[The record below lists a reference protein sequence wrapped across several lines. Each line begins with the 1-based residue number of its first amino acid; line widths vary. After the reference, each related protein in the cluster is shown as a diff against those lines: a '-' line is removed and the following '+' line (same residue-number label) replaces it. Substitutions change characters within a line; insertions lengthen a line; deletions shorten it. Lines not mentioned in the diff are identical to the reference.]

1 MIDILIDQEAKLTEY
16 LKSMYK
22 TYLKVF
28 EIMRSKLWQASKM
41 YLLPFGFLLMWLGI
55 CQATFAQNKPDS
67 TQVRVG
73 AAQLSAYL
81 PLLQN
86 KKIALVVNQTST
98 IGKTHLVDSLMTLK
112 VQIQKVFAPEHGFRG
127 KADAGEHV
135 KNSRDTKTNL
145 PIISL
150 YGKNKKPTA
159 QQLSDVDLVIFDIQ
173 DVGARFY
180 TYISTMHLVMEAC
193 AENKK
198 QVLVLDRP
206 NPNGDYV
213 AGPMLDKR
221 LKSFV
226 GMHAIPIV
234 HGLTIGELAMMINAE
249 GWLKGGKSCELSVIR
264 VQNYTHQTPYA
275 LPVKPSPNL
284 PNDLSIKLY
293 PSLCLFEG
301 TQISVGRGTYS
312 PFQMLGYPNKKF
324 GKFRFKPKSIVGMS
338 KYPKYQN
345 KNCYGVDFRPKA
357 NQQLIKG
364 FSLKYLIEYYKKYQ
378 ALKGQK
384 KPFFNGYFNTL
395 VGNFSLQQKIK
406 NGWTAAAIV
415 KSWQKDLKKYKALR
429 KRYLLYTE

>member
-1 MIDILIDQEAKLTEY
+1 MNQKAKLTEY

-22 TYLKVF
+22 THLKVK
-28 EIMRSKLWQASKM
+28 EIVMAS
-41 YLLPFGFLLMWLGI
+41 YSLAQRQGFGLLLGALFGLSSTV
-55 CQATFAQNKPDS
+55 TFAQ
-67 TQVRVG
+67 TQPNTTRVVVG
-73 AAQLSAYL
+73 AAQMSAYL
-81 PLLQN
+81 PLIQT
-86 KKIALVVNQTST
+86 KKVALVVNQTSVV
-98 IGKTHLVDSLMTLK
+98 GKTHLVDSLLALK
-112 VQIQKVFAPEHGFRG
+112 VPIQKVFAPEHGFRG

-150 YGKNKKPTA
+150 YGKNKKPSA
-159 QQLSDVDLVIFDIQ
+159 QQLADIDMVIFDIQ
-173 DVGARFY
+173 DVGTRFY

-193 AENKK
+193 AENNK
-198 QVLVLDRP
+198 QMLILDRP
-206 NPNGDYV
+206 NPNGHYV

-234 HGLTIGELAMMINAE
+234 HGLTVGELAFMINKE
-249 GWLKGGKSCELSVIR
+249 GWLKNQKQCDLSIIR
-264 VQNYTHQTPYA
+264 VQNYDHQTPYA

-312 PFQMLGYPNKKF
+312 PFQMIGFPNKKF
-324 GKFRFKPKSIVGMS
+324 GKFRFTPKSIAGMS

-345 KNCYGVDFRPKA
+345 KQCYGIDFRPKP
-357 NQQLIKG
+357 NQGLIQG
-364 FSLKYLIEYYKKYQ
+364 FSLKYLIEYYKKFQ
-378 ALKGQK
+378 AQKASK

-395 VGNFSLQQKIK
+395 VGNFTLQQKIR
-406 NGWTAAAIV
+406 NGWTETAIV
-415 KSWQKDLKKYKALR
+415 KSWQKGLDNYKALR
-429 KRYLLYTE
+429 RRYLLYAE